1 VPRERSTHAGAAGIG
16 HSLSVGL
23 MEVMMQRRDFIFSSA
38 SLAAAMA
45 VAGCATTATTTTTT
59 DTKTGADKRHSEIE
73 AGVDATLP
81 RLYSSVQGSRELV
94 AKATGVLV
102 FPRVIAAGLV
112 VGGQY
117 GEGALRVKNKTDG
130 YYSLTSVS
138 IGLQAGA
145 QSKAVI
151 FLFMTQE
158 SLNKFRDKEGWAAGV
173 DASVAVLK
181 VGANGVVQAV
191 PAETPVVAFVL
202 TNAGLMANLTL
213 EGTKISRL
221 KS

>member
-1 VPRERSTHAGAAGIG
+1 
-16 HSLSVGL
+16 
-23 MEVMMQRRDFIFSSA
+23 MQRRDFMLNTA
-38 SLAAAMA
+38 SLAAAGLA
-45 VAGCATTATTTTTT
+45 LASCATTATTT
-59 DTKTGADKRHSEIE
+59 KSSEAAAPGDKLRREID

-81 RLYSSVQGSRELV
+81 RLYKSVQGSQELV
-94 AKATGVLV
+94 AKANGVLV

-138 IGLQAGA
+138 LGLQAGA
-145 QSKAVI
+145 QSKSII
-151 FLFMTQE
+151 FLFMNQE
-158 SLNKFRDKEGWAAGV
+158 ALDKFRTKEAWTVGI
-173 DASVAVLK
+173 DASVALLK
-181 VGANGVVQAV
+181 VGANGILQAV

-202 TNAGLMANLTL
+202 TNAGLMANLSL

-221 KS
+221 KNLD

>member
-1 VPRERSTHAGAAGIG
+1 
-16 HSLSVGL
+16 
-23 MEVMMQRRDFIFSSA
+23 MQRRDFILDTA
-38 SLAAAMA
+38 SLAVTGVAL
-45 VAGCATTATTTTTT
+45 AGCTTTATATKTT
-59 DTKTGADKRHSEIE
+59 DTSAAADKRRREID

-81 RLYSSVQGSRELV
+81 RLYASAQGSRELV
-94 AKATGVLV
+94 AKASGVLV
-102 FPRVIAAGLV
+102 FPKVIAAGLV

-117 GEGALRVKNKTDG
+117 GEGALRIRNKTDS

-138 IGLQAGA
+138 LGLQAGA

-158 SLNKFRDKEGWAAGV
+158 ALDRFRNKEAWAVGV

-181 VGANGVVQAV
+181 VGANGVLQAI
-191 PAETPVVAFVL
+191 PTDTPVVAFVL

-221 KS
+221 KL